1 MDSKAEITSV
11 LNIFAR
17 CSLAMFLKTSWGATS
32 PGVLEAKQIF
42 DACDQNQAPGRSQ
55 HTGGLKGGLNPKMRP
70 VRSSEENGDAERIPA
85 KGIFHDVSPEVV
97 RETQLD
103 KVKMVP
109 GMIRVGF
116 FPAEDILGT
125 DHTQSLGSW
134 AFWYLI
140 PSTISFMHY
149 IIKDDYIVVFYLFF
163 YTIDI
168 YWLYLK

>member
-1 MDSKAEITSV
+1 MI
-11 LNIFAR
+11 
-17 CSLAMFLKTSWGATS
+17 
-32 PGVLEAKQIF
+32 
-42 DACDQNQAPGRSQ
+42 
-55 HTGGLKGGLNPKMRP
+55 KMRP

-85 KGIFHDVSPEVV
+85 EGIFHDVSPEVV

-109 GMIRVGF
+109 GMIRVGV

-125 DHTQSLGSW
+125 DHTQLLGSW

-149 IIKDDYIVVFYLFF
+149 IIKDDYIVVFFFKFVFLYYWYLLIISIVKS
-163 YTIDI
+163 Y
-168 YWLYLK
+168 